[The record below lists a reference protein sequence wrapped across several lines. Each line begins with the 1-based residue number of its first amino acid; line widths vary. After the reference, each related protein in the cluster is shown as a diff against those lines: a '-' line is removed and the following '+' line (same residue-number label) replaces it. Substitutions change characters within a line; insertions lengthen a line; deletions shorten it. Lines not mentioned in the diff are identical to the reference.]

1 MEIDISLIKNLL
13 RVDGKFLYHRE
24 NQELEFKEQFS
35 LSGLAEYFRDFA
47 AFSNNRGGYLIF
59 GVTDSP
65 RTPAG
70 MSEKA
75 IDQFSKIDPEKITG
89 YLLDIFSC
97 DIRWHQS
104 LLDIDGKKFGVFQV
118 EEGSTKPIIAKKD
131 EGKDQTIRNGE
142 IYYRY
147 GGRTQKIQYAELERI
162 IARRIEQN
170 NAHWMDLMNKIG
182 KAGPANAAILDTEK
196 GLIEKDD
203 ARILVM
209 DDSLVAKLKFVKEGH
224 FMENTGAPALKLV
237 GDVVPVG
244 NVEVVKRVKE
254 SLTRQYPL
262 SAMELVTEV
271 QKRMPAAK
279 QGEVWQVIT
288 ENKLKDNSDYSAY
301 NFRNKKQE
309 DEFRSSGK
317 VPSGTPSL
325 YNEAAASFIVK
336 IVSSRSQN
344 NEASKA
350 EQVGASVI

>member
-1 MEIDISLIKNLL
+1 MQIDITIVKNFL
-13 RVDGKFLYHRE
+13 RVDGKFLHHRE

-47 AFSNNRGGYLIF
+47 AFSNNRGGYLVF

-70 MSEKA
+70 LSEKA
-75 IDQFSKIDPEKITG
+75 IEQFSKIDPEKITG

-104 LLDIDGKKFGVFQV
+104 LFDIDGKKFGVFRI
-118 EEGSTKPIIAKKD
+118 EECNTKPIIAKKD
-131 EGKDQTIRNGE
+131 EGKDQAIRNGE

-182 KAGPANAAILDTEK
+182 KAGPANAAILDTEQ
-196 GLIEKDD
+196 GIIEKDD

-209 DDSLVAKLKFVKEGH
+209 DDSLVAKLKFIKEGH
-224 FMENTGAPALKLV
+224 FTEDAGAPALKLV
-237 GDVVPVG
+237 GDIVPVG

-254 SLTRQYPL
+254 SLTKQYPL
-262 SAMELVTEV
+262 SAMELVAEV
-271 QKRMPAAK
+271 QKGMPTAK
-279 QGEVWQVIT
+279 QGQIWQAIS
-288 ENKLKDNSDYSAY
+288 ENKLKENPDYSAY

-317 VPSGTPSL
+317 VQSGTPSI
-325 YNEAAASFIVK
+325 YNEAAAAFVVK
-336 IVSSRSQN
+336 VLSSRAQKS
-344 NEASKA
+344 EAPKA
-350 EQVGASVI
+350 